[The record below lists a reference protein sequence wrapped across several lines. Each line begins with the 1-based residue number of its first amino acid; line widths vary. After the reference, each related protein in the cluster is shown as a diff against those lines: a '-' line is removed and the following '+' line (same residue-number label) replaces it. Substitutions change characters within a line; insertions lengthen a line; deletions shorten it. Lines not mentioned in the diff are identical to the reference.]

1 MALFGDDLIPNPA
14 IQKFIQLSVL
24 VFRFFSVYIP
34 FFEGNRQSET
44 EHESV
49 SDGILGTLYVVSEEN
64 AAINVTHLLKDL
76 ISIWL
81 LICL

>member
-1 MALFGDDLIPNPA
+1 MALFGEDLIPNPA

-49 SDGILGTLYVVSEEN
+49 
-64 AAINVTHLLKDL
+64 
-76 ISIWL
+76 
-81 LICL
+81 